1 MIEKGNG
8 LGEVFLLGTLLFMG
22 MALMF
27 TLMQFVGDYSPA
39 EIVSLH
45 TKSRIAILAELT
57 CLNVYLLV
65 DYLESRLEE

>member
-8 LGEVFLLGTLLFMG
+8 LREVFLMGTLLFMG

-27 TLMQFVGDYSPA
+27 MIAQFVGDYSLA
-39 EIVSLH
+39 EIASLH